1 MMEKLRDNLAGIAA
15 AALFAWIAG
24 YAQGTNTTATI
35 KARQDATDE
44 VVKRNT
50 TQLNARRVF
59 VTDAKDR
66 IEYLCNKDAECRAR
80 FQPMQ
85 TPE

>member
-1 MMEKLRDNLAGIAA
+1 MWEKLRDNLAGIAA

-24 YAQGTNTTATI
+24 YAQGTNVTATI
-35 KARQDATDE
+35 KTRQDTMQAMVDRHE
-44 VVKRNT
+44 K
-50 TQLNARRVF
+50 QLGARRAF
-59 VTDAKDR
+59 INEATGR
-66 IEYLCNKDAECRAR
+66 IEYLCNKDADCRAR

>member
-24 YAQGTNTTATI
+24 YAQGNNATATI

-44 VVKRNT
+44 VVKRNS
-50 TQLNARRVF
+50 TQLNARRQF
-59 VTDAKDR
+59 MNDATSR
-66 IEYLCNKDAECRAR
+66 VEFLCNKDAECRAR